1 MAINC
6 KLYAAALRQHA
17 SIVGTK
23 WQDDLAL
30 SSCTHTPT
38 AMKIEEIFD
47 DETTTKPQLKPGH
60 TTAQVRS
67 DKDIE
72 MEIDDDIQKKVQN
85 LKVEDL
91 EDLEKTAVPTAKESM
106 ALDAV
111 LKDAENLAEIGVVD
125 NKINVTAICQY
136 QFGPEVDPD
145 IKRYYLTSAKGDED
159 SEEGNCHKKRKSV
172 PDFRPSAV
180 TILLSVL
187 NLIQMRANATV
198 HNKDIIS
205 ISLNDMKTVHKI
217 LNMVVVEGLYGGL
230 DPSLRSD
237 LEKRTRLRPST
248 TEQDPILAEITYNGI
263 SELIND
269 GGDVGGLILR
279 AGYYGDVFLLA
290 STLKRA
296 DFMDKIDTY
305 QLYSILTRLAKNH
318 PLVTSTL
325 STLPMRPDGVA
336 SFIDFVLTSGDSS
349 KNLLMEKVVQVL
361 TAVPKGVPPRDFFQS
376 VFGQIR
382 HILTLAS
389 DTDSSKFVV
398 DFVAKLYD
406 MPKFHKIVQFEIN
419 NHVLN
424 VFRPSRE
431 KIDSVELN
439 HVVISSKQLE
449 QALVTLYN
457 LLRVE
462 QPTTDIM
469 DKISTNLWYYAYSEH
484 KQKLQPRMYRF
495 LAEYI
500 SKQRLV
506 TVDNTLRQIY
516 NNLGQTGIY
525 QTDFHA
531 DGDGRLE
538 LRRVS
543 EASTSPMSILSEVDD
558 RVSLFVRLLGEAKN
572 PQVVSNMFTETLVR
586 YLEHSQ
592 TDDGDPIGQLINAKL
607 MEGLMMGHKGLI
619 AKSPEKIVELVIK
632 LLEGYEKQKAPVYD
646 DSDDDMADSDDEM
659 EGEESMV
666 KSSLDILAAL
676 ALEDANVSDAIP
688 VVEQLMK
695 RDPSLQQTCQTFLDS
710 VKQSHISEFSMKQV
724 MDMLDD
730 SMIPIRAQGLQ
741 KLIWAI
747 KSNHVTLAQ
756 VMPILLKNLADD
768 DSYIYLNCVKM
779 VEICIER
786 YPDGLE
792 TFAGIYTDKKM
803 AEGVRLKLGE
813 GLAKAIER
821 LAADRRYVNILA
833 PKLFQIIRPDNQY
846 ENEVRISALSLI
858 SILCERNEGLYTSEG
873 DAFDVALGVLT
884 HEHGDIDV
892 RRAAARLLVTLTM
905 YMNGNHWDQIKTQ
918 AQHVYDNDADDV
930 VKGYCKEILE
940 YISHATA
947 S

>member
-1 MAINC
+1 
-6 KLYAAALRQHA
+6 
-17 SIVGTK
+17 
-23 WQDDLAL
+23 
-30 SSCTHTPT
+30 
-38 AMKIEEIFD
+38 MKIEEIFD
-47 DETTTKPQLKPGH
+47 DETTTKPQKPS
-60 TTAQVRS
+60 TAQVKS
-67 DKDIE
+67 ANDVD
-72 MEIDDDIQKKVQN
+72 MEIDDDIRKKVAN
-85 LKVEDL
+85 LKMSDL
-91 EDLEKTAVPTAKESM
+91 DELEKTAVPTALESQ
-106 ALDAV
+106 ALDRV
-111 LKDAENLAEIGVVD
+111 LQDAEKLAEIGVVD
-125 NKINVTAICQY
+125 DKIDVTAICHF
-136 QFGPEVDPD
+136 QFDAEVDPD
-145 IKRYYLTSAKGDED
+145 IKRYYLTSAKEEEAE
-159 SEEGNCHKKRKSV
+159 EEGVAHKKRKSV

-187 NLIQMRANATV
+187 NVIQVRANATV
-198 HNKDIIS
+198 HDKNIIS
-205 ISLNDMKTVHKI
+205 ISLNDMKTVHMI

-230 DPSLRSD
+230 DPSLRAD

-248 TEQDPILAEITYNGI
+248 TEQDSILAEITYNGI

-290 STLKRA
+290 STLKKE

-336 SFIDFVLTSGDSS
+336 SFIDFVLSSGDSS
-349 KNLLMEKVVQVL
+349 KNMLMEKVIQVL
-361 TAVPKGVPPRDFFQS
+361 TAVPKGISPRDFFQS
-376 VFGQIR
+376 IFGQIR

-398 DFVAKLYD
+398 DFVSKLYD

-419 NHVLN
+419 NDILKI
-424 VFRPSRE
+424 FRPSRE
-431 KIDSVELN
+431 QIDPVPLD
-439 HVVISSKQLE
+439 HVIVSSAELE
-449 QALVTLYN
+449 QGLITLYN

-469 DKISTNLWYYAYSEH
+469 EKISTNLWYYAYSEH
-484 KQKLQPRMYRF
+484 RQKLQPRMYRF

-525 QTDFHA
+525 GTDFHA
-531 DGDGRLE
+531 DGNGRLE
-538 LRRVS
+538 LRRVAEVS
-543 EASTSPMSILSEVDD
+543 SSPMSILSEVDD

-572 PQVVSNMFTETLVR
+572 PEVVSNMFTETLVR

-592 TDDGDPIGQLINAKL
+592 TDNGDPIGQLINAKL

-632 LLEGYEKQKAPVYD
+632 LLEGYEKQKPPVYD

-659 EGEESMV
+659 EEEETMV
-666 KSSLDILAAL
+666 KSSLDILSAL

-688 VVEQLMK
+688 VVEELMK
-695 RDPSLQQTCQTFLDS
+695 RDPSLKQTCQAFLDS
-710 VKQSHISEFSMKQV
+710 VKQSQTSEFSMKQV
-724 MDMLDD
+724 MDMIDD

-747 KSNHVTLAQ
+747 KGDHVTLSQ
-756 VMPILLKNLADD
+756 VLPILVKNLADD

-779 VEICIER
+779 VEICIEKF
-786 YPDGLE
+786 PEGLE
-792 TFAGIYTDKKM
+792 TFADIYADKKV
-803 AEGVRLKLGE
+803 AEQVRLKLGE

-833 PKLFQIIRPDNQY
+833 PKLFQILRPDNQY
-846 ENEVRISALSLI
+846 ENEVRISALSLV

-905 YMNGNHWDQIKTQ
+905 YMNGNHWQQIKTQ
-918 AQHVYDNDADDV
+918 AQYVFDNDTDDI

-940 YISHATA
+940 YISHATEGQG
-947 S
+947 SV